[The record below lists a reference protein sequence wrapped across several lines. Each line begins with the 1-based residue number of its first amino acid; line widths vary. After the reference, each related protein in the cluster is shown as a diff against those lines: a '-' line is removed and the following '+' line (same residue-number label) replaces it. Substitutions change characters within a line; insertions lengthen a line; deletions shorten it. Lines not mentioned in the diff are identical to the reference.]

1 MATTKV
7 IKDLTE
13 FNPGNPDYVLNS
25 TNAVTVIS
33 AGGGNQYNFN
43 GVYGKFGLRI
53 GTTVLTGVTTAHPIA
68 ILNNGLTGITYTG
81 TFFNS
86 KVVGGVSYD
95 FYTGDVTIT
104 VTADFGVASYYCY
117 YHNYMGGENNLVS
130 VYSEAG
136 LRMPTG
142 GVFSGT
148 AVEGMM
154 RNDTT
159 QASEGSASTM
169 QHYNGDNVWKNFVN
183 TAQCTTA
190 TCDYPV
196 TATAL
201 FQLEANVNN
210 TCSGSFNPQENGITY
225 ATGKFGNAAGFTGG
239 NSSGG
244 DYIKMD
250 NSVYG
255 ASTTIFSWSLW
266 INCDNSTGTGV
277 NIMGNGALAG
287 GQTGYCVYLYNGRLA
302 MSTLQSSDE
311 YFPNPESGGTLI
323 NDGQWHHIV
332 LAYNNG
338 PFVLYLD
345 GSPYQTATSS
355 NYTGNATPASSTYI
369 GNTFERSIAAGVVN
383 GQIDQVRVF
392 GGTILNQT
400 QVTDLYNEIGC

>member
-7 IKDLTE
+7 IPGVLDL
-13 FNPGNPDYVLNS
+13 NQASSS
-25 TNAVTVIS
+25 T
-33 AGGGNQYNFN
+33 
-43 GVYGKFGLRI
+43 
-53 GTTVLTGVTTAHPIA
+53 
-68 ILNNGLTGITYTG
+68 
-81 TFFNS
+81 
-86 KVVGGVSYD
+86 
-95 FYTGDVTIT
+95 
-104 VTADFGVASYYCY
+104 
-117 YHNYMGGENNLVS
+117 
-130 VYSEAG
+130 G
-136 LRMPTG
+136 LRMPKGSSAYAAPPT
-142 GVFSGT
+142 V
-148 AVEGMM
+148 AEGMM
-154 RNDTT
+154 RNEVG
-159 QASEGSASTM
+159 QISNGSASCM
-169 QHYNGDNVWKNFVN
+169 QHYNGTDWKNFVN
-183 TAQCTTA
+183 TAACTTA

-225 ATGKFGNAAGFTGG
+225 ASGKFGNAAGFTGG

-287 GQTGYCVYLYNGRLA
+287 GQTGYTVFLYNGRLA
-302 MSTLQSSDE
+302 MSTLQSSDQ
-311 YFPNPESGGTLI
+311 YFPNPESNGTLI
-323 NDGQWHHIV
+323 NDSQWHHIV

-355 NYTGNATPASSTYI
+355 NYTSNATPASSTYI
-369 GNTFERSIAAGVVN
+369 GNTFERPTAAGVVN

-392 GGTILNQT
+392 GGTILT
-400 QVTDLYNEIGC
+400 QANVTSLFTEVAC